1 MKQSTEI
8 KITYQKAAYV
18 EIENLAILQSLKD
31 ECCHWGD
38 SNNGFC
44 TTVEDLKDISIETE
58 DEEVRLLAH
67 NILYKLE
74 DETGDIIIYCE
85 K

>member
-1 MKQSTEI
+1 MN
-8 KITYQKAAYV
+8 V
-18 EIENLAILQSLKD
+18 AIG
-31 ECCHWGD
+31 GD